1 MGTWGSL
8 PSGMV
13 EAWSQDATRRW
24 DSELEAWLEGPQ
36 MGMHRSFGITLMQKS
51 PLEV

>member
-1 MGTWGSL
+1 MGTWGNL

-13 EAWSQDATRRW
+13 EAWSQDSARRW
-24 DSELEAWLEGPQ
+24 DSELEAWLEGLQ
-36 MGMHRSFGITLMQKS
+36 TGMHGSFGITLMQKS